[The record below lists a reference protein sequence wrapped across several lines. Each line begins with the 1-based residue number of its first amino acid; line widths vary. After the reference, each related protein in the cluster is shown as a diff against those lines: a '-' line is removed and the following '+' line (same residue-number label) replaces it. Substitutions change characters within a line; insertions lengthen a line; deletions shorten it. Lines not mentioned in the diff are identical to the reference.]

1 MWEGRLPMVLRRQRK
16 GDKMRW
22 RRLFQGFAVAAVAML
37 FASACLSE
45 EGGGGGGGGGQEGEG
60 DGQIEI
66 MYGFGGDQS
75 KGFEGAM
82 KQFSDSSGVT
92 IKFTDAS
99 QSFDTLI
106 RPRVQGNNPPDI
118 ALFPQP
124 GLMLDFARQ
133 GKLQDLSGMI
143 DLERV
148 RGALIPG
155 ALDTGTVDGKVY
167 GVIASM
173 NVKSLVWYPKK
184 AFEAKG
190 YTVPTTIAELETLTN
205 QIKADGTSP
214 WCVGMES
221 AAATGWVATDWI
233 EDFVL
238 RYGGPEKYDQ
248 WVRHE
253 IPFNDPVVV
262 QAAQEF
268 EKLALTEGNVF
279 GGRKGVVSNAFATAM
294 NPMFQDPPRCFLHR
308 QGNFITQKGFI
319 TEKVRANLDE
329 EVGVFQLP
337 GTDAASKPLLIGGD
351 LAGAFSNDADT
362 KKAMEYITSPT
373 FAFSN
378 IAASSYLSPYKEFD
392 LSKYEDTTTE
402 EIAKLAYGST
412 VARFDGSDTMPGA
425 VGAGTFWRGMTAWV
439 SGQKSLDEALKD
451 IEDSW
456 PS

>member
-1 MWEGRLPMVLRRQRK
+1 
-16 GDKMRW
+16 MRW
-22 RRLFQGFAVAAVAML
+22 RRFAEGIAVAAVAML

-45 EGGGGGGGGGQEGEG
+45 PGGGGEASAG
-60 DGQIEI
+60 DKQIEI

-75 KGFEGAM
+75 KGFEGGMAEFI
-82 KQFSDSSGVT
+82 QSSGIKV
-92 IKFTDAS
+92 KFTDAS

-124 GLMLDFARQ
+124 GLMLDFAKQ
-133 GKLQDLSGMI
+133 GKLQDLSTMLDVEKLRPTLVPGV
-143 DLERV
+143 LE
-148 RGALIPG
+148 A
-155 ALDTGTVDGKVY
+155 GTLDGKVY

-190 YTVPTTIAELETLTN
+190 YKGPTTIAELESLTN

-214 WCVGMES
+214 WCVGMAS
-221 AAATGWVATDWI
+221 APATGWVATDWL

-268 EKLALTEGNVF
+268 EKLALAEGNVF
-279 GGRKGVVSNAFATAM
+279 GGRKGVVSNNFATAI
-294 NPMFQDPPRCFLHR
+294 NPMFQDPPKCLLHR

-329 EVGVFQLP
+329 EVGVFFLP
-337 GTDAASKPLLIGGD
+337 GTDAADKPVLGGGD
-351 LAGAFSNDADT
+351 LVGAFSSDDDT
-362 KKAMEYITSPT
+362 KKTLEFMTSPT

-378 IAASSYLSPYKEFD
+378 IKASSYISPHKGFD
-392 LSKYEDTTTE
+392 LTKYEDKTTQ
-402 EIAKLAYGST
+402 EIAKLAYGAT
-412 VARFDGSDTMPGA
+412 VFRFDGSDTMPGA
-425 VGAGTFWRGMTAWV
+425 VGAGTFWKGMTAWI
-439 SGQKSLDEALKD
+439 SGQKDLDEALKEID
-451 IEDSW
+451 ESW